1 MYRPKMIFLADY
13 CAGIECK
20 PNERCDSKTGQC
32 KCGFGESCKNN
43 WWAPTCVFLPESDTY
58 TCECGSSKSKCIE
71 SSERCNEAQSTCL
84 KSKLNQ
90 KLD

>member
-1 MYRPKMIFLADY
+1 MIFLADY
-13 CAGIECK
+13 CADIECK
-20 PNERCDSKTGQC
+20 QNERCDSKTGQC